1 MRMNPSS
8 TLPSVLRLNAR
19 LKAGLE
25 AELWLYDP
33 KVHSSPALKRAAE
46 FRDRSRHR
54 AWAQPTNSAAS
65 LKDFCSGAYTHK

>member
-46 FRDRSRHR
+46 
-54 AWAQPTNSAAS
+54 WT
-65 LKDFCSGAYTHK
+65 Y